1 MSERFTDGEMNE
13 NYQKIEGLLE
23 RVRSMRRWRRAEWL
37 LLLGLSAGLA
47 LFSLPAIVFP
57 ILSGWPRILFR
68 LGFILTAVG
77 AAGVFAFALARGR
90 ESLDAA
96 ALAVERHNPWLKN
109 SLINAVQLAR
119 AKNQSGA
126 AAAFSQDF
134 LAEHLAYT
142 AAGLDRIDLAPAL
155 SRAPLKRP
163 AIVAGILA
171 AQLALQLVILPAGRA
186 SGAFRSLLTEPWA
199 LPQAGP
205 AGPALPLT
213 AGDFTLSY
221 FFPPY
226 SGIEPQKV
234 EHTNGDIAALRGALV
249 TIETRVLEPLQEA
262 AVVTSSG
269 ARHEMKVDGGTRLQA
284 ELVVSETGTWHIEG
298 VGHDGKRR
306 AEPGSHQIVA
316 DDDLAPKIELL
327 LPTADLELAAEGSLE
342 ISWSADDDFGLREV
356 AFVYQ
361 RDSKEE
367 RLLLQA
373 WQDDGRTR
381 LTGDYKLALQEIK
394 AKSGDRIPFCL
405 EAVDN
410 DEVSG
415 GKAGRTPTLVL
426 TVFSARK
433 QHRELLTRMDEFLN
447 LLIDHLAG
455 HIGGELGSR
464 QAAFDL
470 AGNEQKLLAE
480 GLQVVATL
488 SDLLS
493 DLKTDEFA
501 EEIMIDAL
509 NDMSYRYPARLAE
522 RSAILG
528 KRTSISGAERDQLMT
543 ARVRYRRDLENDIL
557 FIDKMIKKQ
566 RVDDLL
572 SEADDLYKA
581 RADLASL
588 LEEYRRTGDPL
599 LLDKLQKTME
609 ELQSAFASL
618 ARRMAEMRK
627 ELPEEFV
634 NADAM
639 KDANLSDLASE
650 MERLRQALV
659 DGDMES
665 AMAMA
670 EQFLSQMG
678 EWMSQM
684 EKSADQLGQ
693 GMSAETMS
701 RINEIEKRLQDMI
714 GRQRG
719 VEDELREIQELAQ
732 SRTPGDDEIKRLKS
746 EINQALNTYR
756 QAVDEGQ
763 ESFMGLNPSPQGKP
777 AGWEPRQDRQRMA
790 QSQRYDQLRSLADQM
805 RRALEDG
812 DLKRAEGLG
821 RQLESGQRQSRQA
834 LEEMQ
839 EQMDLQPPQ
848 RAGACR
854 RAGGRADNALAEA
867 MSKLKS
873 LEAALDPPLDPAS
886 QGRLDELG
894 RLQEALRS
902 DVEQTL
908 MEYEELRS
916 QTPSLPGSVS
926 KTMGQASQRMRD
938 ASGEMALGEPGRAQ
952 APAADA
958 RGSLERAA
966 QGLAQAKQKTG
977 QGMGGSGFGMGMPR
991 PSGGRR
997 DGSRG
1002 RMSQERVEIPGQD
1015 AWRGPEQYRE
1025 ELLRAMREGS
1035 PEAYKNLNR
1044 DYYERLV
1051 R

>member
-1 MSERFTDGEMNE
+1 MNE

-23 RVRSMRRWRRAEWL
+23 RVRSMRRRRRTEWL
-37 LLLGLSAGLA
+37 LLLGLSAGIA

-57 ILSGWPRILFR
+57 TLSGWPRLLFR
-68 LGFILTAVG
+68 LGFILTAIG
-77 AAGVFAFALARGR
+77 AAGVFAFAFTRGR

-109 SLINAVQLAR
+109 ALINAVQLVR
-119 AKNQSGA
+119 ASKADGA
-126 AAAFSQDF
+126 AGAFSPDF
-134 LAEHLAYT
+134 LAGHLAGT
-142 AAGLDRIDLAPAL
+142 AAGLDRIDLAPTL
-155 SRAPLKRP
+155 SRAALKRP
-163 AIVAGILA
+163 AVVAGILA
-171 AQLALQLVILPAGRA
+171 AQLALQLVLLPAGRA
-186 SGAFRSLLTEPWA
+186 SGAFRSLLTEPWS

-213 AGDFTLSY
+213 AGDFSLSY

-226 SGIEPQKV
+226 SGLEPQQVK
-234 EHTNGDIAALRGALV
+234 HTNGDIAALRGASV
-249 TIETRVLEPLQEA
+249 TIETRVLEPLKSA
-262 AVVTSSG
+262 TVVTSAG
-269 ARHEMKVDGGTRLQA
+269 ARYEMKVDGGTRLSA

-298 VGHDGKRR
+298 VDRDGKRR

-316 DDDLAPKIELL
+316 DDDLPPRIELL
-327 LPTADLELAAEGSLE
+327 SPTADLELAAEGALE

-361 RDSKEE
+361 RDGKEE
-367 RLLLQA
+367 RLPLQA

-381 LTGDYKLALQEIK
+381 LSGEYKLALEEIQ

-433 QHRELLTRMDEFLN
+433 QHRELLARMDDLLN

-464 QAAFDL
+464 QASFDL
-470 AGNEQKLLAE
+470 AGDEQKLLAE

-488 SDLLS
+488 SDLLN
-493 DLKTDEFA
+493 DLKADEFA

-509 NDMSYRYPARLAE
+509 NDMSNRYPARLAE

-528 KRTSISGAERDQLMT
+528 KRTSVAGAERDKLMA
-543 ARVRYRRDLENDIL
+543 ARVRYRGDLENDIL
-557 FIDKMIKKQ
+557 FIDKLIKKQ

-572 SEADDLYKA
+572 SEADDLYQA

-599 LLDKLQKTME
+599 LLEKLQKTME

-639 KDANLSDLASE
+639 KEGSMSDLAGE

-670 EQFLSQMG
+670 EKFLSQMG
-678 EWMSQM
+678 EWMSEM
-684 EKSADQLGQ
+684 EKSANQLGE

-701 RINEIEKRLQDMI
+701 RITEIEKRLEDMI
-714 GRQRG
+714 GRQQG
-719 VEDELREIQELAQ
+719 VEDELREIQEQAQ
-732 SRTPGDDEIKRLKS
+732 SRAPGDDEVERLKA
-746 EINQALNTYR
+746 EIDQALNTYR
-756 QAVDEGQ
+756 QAVNEGQ
-763 ESFMGLNPSPQGKP
+763 ESFMGLNPSSQGKP
-777 AGWEPRQDRQRMA
+777 TGWDPQQNNQRTA
-790 QSQRYDQLRSLADQM
+790 QSQRYHQLRSLADQM

-812 DLKRAEGLG
+812 DLKRAAEIG
-821 RQLESGQRQSRQA
+821 RQLESGQQQSRQA
-834 LEEMQ
+834 LEAMQ
-839 EQMDLQPPQ
+839 EQMSLQPAQ
-848 RAGACR
+848 QAGECR
-854 RAGGRADNALAEA
+854 QAGGRADTALAEA
-867 MSKLKS
+867 MSKLKQ
-873 LEAALDPPLDPAS
+873 LEAGLNPPLSPAE

-894 RLQEALRS
+894 RMQEALRS

-916 QTPSLPGSVS
+916 QVPSLPGSVS
-926 KTMGQASQRMRD
+926 KAMGQASRQMHD

-952 APAADA
+952 APASDA

-997 DGSRG
+997 DNGGQG
-1002 RMSQERVEIPGQD
+1002 RMSQERVEIPGQE